1 MWQVTAGQR
10 GRPLPYTAHPKANPY
25 QLENS
30 KVMKKKEG
38 FYGWI
43 ALAGAML
50 VYFTTTGTFFY
61 SYGVFLPAMC
71 NEYGWSRALVGGGL
85 SVALLAFGLPSPLI
99 GASIARFGPR
109 ANIVFGNSLVVM
121 GLAGMSITTEI
132 WQIYVFYGILVGL
145 GCSFGL
151 YLTCTVV
158 VNNWF
163 IRKRS
168 LGMGLVISAGGLGGF
183 AFPALATWLISNVGV
198 QIAWLALAMIQL
210 TCAVL
215 IGGLILVRNRP
226 EDMGQAPDG
235 ISTAHA
241 NEKEE
246 AIGHTSRVYQSP
258 MDWQTR
264 QTIRKPTTWLI
275 ASLCAANFLAI
286 GTVAAHQV
294 AYLKDI
300 GFSPIVA
307 AMVLGLIPGMSTV
320 GRLGFGLLG
329 IRFEVRHLAIVS
341 FIIQL
346 TALIILLTTKTLL
359 LICIYAILFGVSY
372 GALIVALPTFIGAY
386 YGRTNYAQ
394 ILAFIFPLAT
404 IAEAAGPIIA
414 GAINDAMGTYTPAF
428 AIITGFSTVGLA
440 CAIFAYPPKPPE

>member
-1 MWQVTAGQR
+1 MIG
-10 GRPLPYTAHPKANPY
+10 
-25 QLENS
+25 NS
-30 KVMKKKEG
+30 KVMKKRGG

-50 VYFTTTGTFFY
+50 VYFTTSGTFFY

-71 NEYGWSRALVGGGL
+71 NEYGWSRAIVGGGL

-109 ANIVFGNSLVVM
+109 ANIVFGNLLVVI
-121 GLAGMSITTEI
+121 GLAGMSITTEV
-132 WQIYVFYGILVGL
+132 WQLYLFYGILVGL
-145 GCSFGL
+145 GGGFGL
-151 YLTCTVV
+151 YLPCTIM

-183 AFPALATWLISNVGV
+183 AFPPLATWLISTVGL
-198 QIAWLALAMIQL
+198 QMAWLALAMMQL
-210 TCAVL
+210 ACAVL

-235 ISTAHA
+235 ISNAQA
-241 NEKEE
+241 NGIEDEP
-246 AIGHTSRVYQSP
+246 GYTSRVYQSP
-258 MDWQTR
+258 MDWQAR
-264 QTIRKPTTWLI
+264 QAIRKPTTWLI
-275 ASLCAANFLAI
+275 ATLCAANFLAI
-286 GTVAAHQV
+286 GTVTAHQV

-307 AMVLGLIPGMSTV
+307 AMALGLVPGMSIL

-329 IRFEVRHLAIVS
+329 VRFEVRHLAIVS
-341 FIIQL
+341 FIIQV
-346 TALIILLTTKTLL
+346 TALIILLTTKTLF
-359 LICIYAILFGVSY
+359 LIYIYAVLFGISY
-372 GALIVALPTFIGAY
+372 GALVVALPTFIGAY
-386 YGRTNYAQ
+386 YGRIHYAQ
-394 ILAFIFPLAT
+394 ILGLIFPLAI

-414 GAINDAMGTYTPAF
+414 GAINDAMGTYIPAF
-428 AIITGFSTVGLA
+428 AIITGFSTVGLI
-440 CAIFAYPPKPPE
+440 CAILAYPPKPTE

>member
-1 MWQVTAGQR
+1 MIG
-10 GRPLPYTAHPKANPY
+10 
-25 QLENS
+25 NS
-30 KVMKKKEG
+30 KVMKKRGG

-50 VYFTTTGTFFY
+50 VYFTTSGTFFY

-71 NEYGWSRALVGGGL
+71 NEYGWSRAIVGGGL

-109 ANIVFGNSLVVM
+109 ANIVFGNLLVVI
-121 GLAGMSITTEI
+121 GLAGMSITTEV
-132 WQIYVFYGILVGL
+132 WQLYLFYGILVGL
-145 GCSFGL
+145 GAGFGL

-183 AFPALATWLISNVGV
+183 AFPPLATWLISTVGL
-198 QIAWLALAMIQL
+198 QMAWLALAMMQL
-210 TCAVL
+210 ACAVL

-235 ISTAHA
+235 ISNAQA
-241 NEKEE
+241 NGIEDEP
-246 AIGHTSRVYQSP
+246 GYTSRVYQSP
-258 MDWQTR
+258 MDWQAR
-264 QTIRKPTTWLI
+264 QAIRKPTTWLI
-275 ASLCAANFLAI
+275 ATLCAANFLAI
-286 GTVAAHQV
+286 GTVTAHQV

-307 AMVLGLIPGMSTV
+307 AMALGLVPGMSIL

-329 IRFEVRHLAIVS
+329 VRFEVRHLAIVS
-341 FIIQL
+341 FIIQV
-346 TALIILLTTKTLL
+346 TALIILLTTKTLF
-359 LICIYAILFGVSY
+359 LIYIYAVLFGISY
-372 GALIVALPTFIGAY
+372 GALVVALPTFIGAY
-386 YGRTNYAQ
+386 YGRIHYAQ
-394 ILAFIFPLAT
+394 ILGLIFPLAI
-404 IAEAAGPIIA
+404 IAEAAGPLIA
-414 GAINDAMGTYTPAF
+414 GAINDAMGTYIPAF
-428 AIITGFSTVGLA
+428 AIITGFSTVGLI
-440 CAIFAYPPKPPE
+440 CAIFAYPPKPTE

>member
-1 MWQVTAGQR
+1 MK
-10 GRPLPYTAHPKANPY
+10 GR
-25 QLENS
+25 ED
-30 KVMKKKEG
+30 

-50 VYFTTTGTFFY
+50 VYFTTSGTFFY

-85 SVALLAFGLPSPLI
+85 SAALLAFGLPSPLI
-99 GASIARFGPR
+99 GVSVSRFGPR
-109 ANIVFGNSLVVM
+109 ANIVFGNSLVVL

-132 WQIYVFYGILVGL
+132 WQIYFFYGILVGF

-151 YLTCTVV
+151 YLTCTIV

-168 LGMGLVISAGGLGGF
+168 MGMGLVISAGGLGGF
-183 AFPALATWLISNVGV
+183 VFPALATWLISNVGL
-198 QIAWLALAMIQL
+198 QMAWLALAMIQL

-215 IGGLILVRNRP
+215 IGGVILVRDRP

-235 ISTAHA
+235 VSNAHG
-241 NEKEE
+241 NEIEDE
-246 AIGHTSRVYQSP
+246 AGHSSRIYQSP
-258 MDWQTR
+258 MDWKTR
-264 QTIRKPTTWLI
+264 QALRKPTIWLI
-275 ASLCAANFLAI
+275 ATLCAANFLAI
-286 GTVAAHQV
+286 GMVASHLV
-294 AYLKDI
+294 AYLQDI
-300 GFSPIVA
+300 GFSPVVA
-307 AMVLGLIPGMSTV
+307 AIALGLIPGISTL

-329 IRFEVRHLAIVS
+329 VRFEVRHLAIVS

-359 LICIYAILFGVSY
+359 LIYIYAALFGVSY

-386 YGRTNYAQ
+386 YGRTHYAQ
-394 ILAFIFPLAT
+394 ILGIIFPLAI
-404 IAEAAGPIIA
+404 IAEAAGPLI
-414 GAINDAMGTYTPAF
+414 GGVINDAMGTYVPAF
-428 AIITGFSTVGLA
+428 AIITGLSTVGLV
-440 CAIFAYPPKPPE
+440 CAIFAYPPKTPE